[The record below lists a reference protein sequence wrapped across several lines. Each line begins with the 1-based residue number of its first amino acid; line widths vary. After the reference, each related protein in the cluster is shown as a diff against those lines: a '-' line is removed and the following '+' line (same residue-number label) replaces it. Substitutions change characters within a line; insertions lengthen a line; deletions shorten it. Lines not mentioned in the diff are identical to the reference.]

1 MTRGAL
7 QKSNAS
13 CMCVVCMQHAPH
25 RPFALSVVPFPI
37 IVLGNKFQE
46 IVSAWFSL
54 GMPKTDDYILFI
66 YYVMCRVEGPLNLG
80 LLFFKLVL
88 HVLAVCRSDTHF

>member
-1 MTRGAL
+1 
-7 QKSNAS
+7 
-13 CMCVVCMQHAPH
+13 MQHAPH

-80 LLFFKLVL
+80 LSWYFMFWQFVEATLIFDYIILVERYTYIYTYT
-88 HVLAVCRSDTHF
+88 VIYV